1 LEKLMKLTSLLL
13 IVAGLFAAV
22 FAQAQTPAPTAPAPQ
37 SSGWEAAL
45 IALAGACKEER
56 PQLCP
61 GLSEAT
67 ALACLQKNIDKLTP
81 SCKDA
86 VVKAGKL
93 LL

>member
-1 LEKLMKLTSLLL
+1 MKPLSPLL
-13 IVAGLFAAV
+13 IVVGLFAAA
-22 FAQAQTPAPTAPAPQ
+22 FAQAETPAPTAPAPQ

-45 IALAGACKEER
+45 MALAGACKDDR

-93 LL
+93 VL